1 MALAVPLAARVALLQ
16 GLAGHGAAGA
26 EATVPASA
34 RDASIAA
41 LDRGETHY
49 TDRPGILPLR
59 QAVADAL
66 RTRHGVEVDAGKGV
80 VITCGVVEAR
90 FVAIQQLVPAGSG
103 TVVALS
109 HPERVAAACI
119 VRDVRLVGPDADA
132 HGPAL
137 VYLTSDTPAE
147 TRDPWLARAADEG
160 WAVVFEAAEE
170 SGFHPASAGLADATV
185 TVGGIGASQGLE
197 AWRVGYLAAPAAT
210 AGPLRDFKQS
220 LTLCTTNLSQWGAL
234 ALMEEHA

>member
-1 MALAVPLAARVALLQ
+1 MALAVPLAARVGLLQ
-16 GLAGHGAAGA
+16 NVAGNGGAGA
-26 EATVPASA
+26 VTAVPASA

-59 QAVADAL
+59 QSVADAL
-66 RTRHGVEVDAGKGV
+66 RARHDVEIDAAKGV
-80 VITCGVVEAR
+80 VITCGVIEAR

-109 HPERVAAACI
+109 HPERIAAACV
-119 VRDVRLVGPDADA
+119 VRDVRLVGPDADVQ
-132 HGPAL
+132 GPAI

-147 TRDPWLARAADEG
+147 TRDPWLARAAEEG

-170 SGFHPASAGLADATV
+170 SGFHPASAGLAEATV
-185 TVGGIGASQGLE
+185 TVGGIGFDQGLE
-197 AWRVGYLAAPAAT
+197 AWRVGFLAAPAAT

-234 ALMEEHA
+234 ALMEERA